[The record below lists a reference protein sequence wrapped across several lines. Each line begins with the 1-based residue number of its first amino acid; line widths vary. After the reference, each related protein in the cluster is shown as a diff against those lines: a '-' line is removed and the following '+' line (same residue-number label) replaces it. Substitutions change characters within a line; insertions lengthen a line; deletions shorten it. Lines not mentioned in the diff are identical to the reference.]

1 MELENEIHEKIT
13 ELCTTGD
20 KLAEK
25 RQYNAAITEYEKA
38 LELIPSPKTDWH
50 ANVWVETAIGDAY
63 FFLKEYNKAK
73 ASFQTAYNSD
83 QSNPFILMRLGQCLF
98 KLKDLEKAEDFLLS
112 AYMME
117 GEEIFENDH
126 AKYLDYM
133 RTKYDL

>member
-1 MELENEIHEKIT
+1 MELANEIHYKIT
-13 ELCTTGD
+13 ELCATGD

-25 RQYNAAITEYEKA
+25 QQYIAAIEAYEKA
-38 LELIPSPKTDWH
+38 SELIPSPKSDWD

-83 QSNPFILMRLGQCLF
+83 PTNPFILMRLGQCLF
-98 KLKDLEKAEDFLLS
+98 EIKDLDKAEDFLLS

-117 GEEIFENDH
+117 GEEIFENDD